1 MGCVASGPVDEER
14 ERQRLADQTH
24 FRPGQI
30 RVLRDVFSKVS
41 RSHDA
46 DGAIDADEFQLALFG
61 REVNGGK
68 TRDLFSE
75 RIFACFDSA
84 RDGQLTFEEFVKGL
98 SVFHPQA
105 TRNEKT
111 EFAFRVYDLR
121 GTGAIERED
130 VREMLEAVLRQSKA
144 MTLTKEMMEAVLNK
158 TFEDCDLTKDGVISR
173 KEFKTLVEKNEKII
187 ANMTMPSLERLTK
200 VYPDFL
206 FTQRV
211 GSVR

>member
-1 MGCVASGPVDEER
+1 
-14 ERQRLADQTH
+14 
-24 FRPGQI
+24 
-30 RVLRDVFSKVS
+30 VS
-41 RSHDA
+41 RSHDG
-46 DGAIDADEFQLALFG
+46 DGVIDADEFQLALFG
-61 REVNGGK
+61 REVSGAK

-84 RDGQLTFEEFVKGL
+84 RDGRLTFEEFVKGL

-105 TRNEKT
+105 TQNEKA

-158 TFEDCDLTKDGVISR
+158 TFEDCDLTKDGVISM
-173 KEFKTLVEKNEKII
+173 KEFKALAEKNDKII
-187 ANMTMPSLERLTK
+187 ANMTMPSLARLTK

-206 FTQRV
+206 FTQRG
-211 GSVR
+211 GSMR

>member
-1 MGCVASGPVDEER
+1 MGCVASGPAGDER
-14 ERQRLADQTH
+14 ARQRLADQTH

-30 RVLRDVFSKVS
+30 RVLREVFSKVS
-41 RSHDA
+41 RSL
-46 DGAIDADEFQLALFG
+46 DGDGTIDADEFQLALFG
-61 REVNGGK
+61 REASGGT
-68 TRDLFSE
+68 TRDLFSD

-84 RDGQLTFEEFVKGL
+84 RDGRLTFEEFVKGL

-105 TRNEKT
+105 TRDEKT

-158 TFEDCDLTKDGVISR
+158 TFEDCDLTKDGVISM

-206 FTQRV
+206 FTAV
-211 GSVR
+211 GSMR

>member
-1 MGCVASGPVDEER
+1 MGCVASGPAGEER

-41 RSHDA
+41 RSHDG
-46 DGAIDADEFQLALFG
+46 DGVIDADEFQLALFG
-61 REVNGGK
+61 REASGGT
-68 TRDLFSE
+68 TRDLFSD

-84 RDGQLTFEEFVKGL
+84 RDGRLTFEEFVKGL

-105 TRNEKT
+105 TRDEKT

-158 TFEDCDLTKDGVISR
+158 TFEDCDLTKDGVISM

-206 FTQRV
+206 FTAV
-211 GSVR
+211 GSMR

>member
-1 MGCVASGPVDEER
+1 MGCVASSLASEEV

-30 RVLRDVFSKVS
+30 RVLREVFAKVS
-41 RSHDA
+41 RSHDD
-46 DGAIDADEFQLALFG
+46 DGLIDADEFQLALFG
-61 REVNGGK
+61 TGVDDGK

-84 RDGQLTFEEFVKGL
+84 RDGRLTFEEFVKGL
-98 SVFHPQA
+98 SVFHPRA
-105 TRNEKT
+105 PRNEKT

-144 MTLTKEMMEAVLNK
+144 MSLTKEMMEAVLDK
-158 TFEDCDLTKDGVISR
+158 TFEDCDLTKDGVISM

-187 ANMTMPSLERLTK
+187 SNMTMPSLDRLTK

-206 FTQRV
+206 FSS
-211 GSVR
+211 GSTR

>member
-158 TFEDCDLTKDGVISR
+158 TFEDCDLTNDGVISM